1 MLRTCELSQRII
13 TGRNFWSKMLLPGR
27 NIFFHN
33 LPNHFNVVVKFKP
46 GQMRMRVDESWQS
59 WDVV

>member
-1 MLRTCELSQRII
+1 MLRTCEFLEQ
-13 TGRNFWSKMLLPGR
+13 

-59 WDVV
+59 WDLV